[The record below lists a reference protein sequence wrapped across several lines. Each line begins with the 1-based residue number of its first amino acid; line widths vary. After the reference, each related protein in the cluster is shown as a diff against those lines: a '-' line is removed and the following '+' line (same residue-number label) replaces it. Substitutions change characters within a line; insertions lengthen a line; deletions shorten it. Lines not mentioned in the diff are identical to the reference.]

1 MQNEHKPT
9 YEQKRYQM
17 GAQAVPAL
25 QNEPQLPKDVESRFN
40 QLFVIERVTKMG
52 VEEEGTH
59 YYIAKPT
66 DLKGSDAAEAMK
78 AFLAQELERQ
88 RQEYI
93 EAVEKLKYGQ
103 NVIINAVSRSEKA
116 ELAEP
121 LLSHNKTLDDVLA
134 ILKKARE

>member
-1 MQNEHKPT
+1 MNNSIMAKSP
-9 YEQKRYQM
+9 YL
-17 GAQAVPAL
+17 PA
-25 QNEPQLPKDVESRFN
+25 DVS
-40 QLFVIERVTKMG
+40 ERLDELIDDNWWTIDDP
-52 VEEEGTH
+52 EERSMVGLTV
-59 YYIAKPT
+59 K
-66 DLKGSDAAEAMK
+66 LKIL
-78 AFLAQELERQ
+78 LAQELERQ